1 MAEVTTPGQPE
12 VEAMTEAEGA
22 EALLARWGAREEP
35 EQEEEPQAQADEQP
49 QGDAQEQET
58 EAQAEEGEEEES
70 EAQSE
75 EIEID
80 VAGEKIKLPVQLAEQ
95 AQRIQTKVKDLEAGA
110 TRKFQEAAD
119 LRKFAESQLESIKKM
134 QESAVKQADLIADH
148 KSITRRMEAI
158 SQIDLAQLAEQDP
171 VALTKLNAEY
181 MQLQNAKQRVEA
193 AYQEADAKMQQETQA
208 QMAQRMTRLQDFAQ
222 KNIKGWSDEYSNTL
236 LDFSVKQLGADP
248 DALRSVMSE
257 PVIKALD
264 LAYKGWKISQ
274 TDPKAKQVMATKTL
288 KPGAGGQMQ
297 SNAKQNAEKAMKQL
311 KTSKSV
317 DSAVAALLARSNLK
331 KRK

>member
-35 EQEEEPQAQADEQP
+35 EQEEETQAQADEQP
-49 QGDAQEQET
+49 QGNAQEQEA
-58 EAQAEEGEEEES
+58 EAQAEEGESEES

-80 VAGEKIKLPVQLAEQ
+80 VAGEKIKLPAQLAEQ

-119 LRKFAESQLESIKKM
+119 IRKFAESQLESVKKL
-134 QESAVKQADLIADH
+134 QEVAVKQADLIADH

-171 VALTKLNAEY
+171 VSLTKLNAEY

-193 AYQEADAKMQQETQA
+193 AYQEAEAKMQQETQA
-208 QMAQRMTRLQDFAQ
+208 QVAQRMTRLQDFAQ
-222 KNIKGWSDEYSNTL
+222 KNIKGWSDDYSNTL
-236 LDFSVKQLGADP
+236 LDFAVKQLGADP
-248 DALRSVMSE
+248 NALRSIMDES
-257 PVIKALD
+257 ILKGID
-264 LAYKGWKISQ
+264 YAYKGWKMSQ
-274 TDPKAKQVMATKTL
+274 TDPKAKQVLPSKTL

-297 SNAKQNAEKAMKQL
+297 SSAKQTADKAMKHL
-311 KTSKSV
+311 KTEKNV
-317 DSAVAALLARSNLK
+317 DAAVAAILARSNLK